1 MRAGASMTPAQ
12 ATLSHA
18 AARALYDRIGRWQ
31 DTQRFYEDYATADV
45 IAHADLR
52 HARSVFEFGVGT
64 GRIAERLLRD
74 ELPATAR
81 YRGIDISATM
91 VALARERLS
100 PWRSRAV
107 IEQSDG
113 SPRIQAPEKQFDRFL
128 STYVLDLLSPED
140 ITLVVEEAH
149 RLLSMEGLLCLVSAT
164 YGRTPLER
172 FVMGAATRLHSLS
185 PNLVGGCRAIDLLS
199 FLRPGDWGVVH
210 RNVTSKWGIASEV
223 LVARPR

>member
-1 MRAGASMTPAQ
+1 MTPAQ

-91 VALARERLS
+91 VALPTDSIRLFHT
-100 PWRSRAV
+100 ALANT
-107 IEQSDG
+107 G
-113 SPRIQAPEKQFDRFL
+113 
-128 STYVLDLLSPED
+128 
-140 ITLVVEEAH
+140 
-149 RLLSMEGLLCLVSAT
+149 
-164 YGRTPLER
+164 
-172 FVMGAATRLHSLS
+172 
-185 PNLVGGCRAIDLLS
+185 
-199 FLRPGDWGVVH
+199 
-210 RNVTSKWGIASEV
+210 
-223 LVARPR
+223 